1 MNRNHHLVAALL
13 GAASANALML
23 GAAVAQTG
31 SGDEIVVTG
40 SRIVRSDA
48 SSPSPLSV
56 VTSEEIDTAG
66 TLSLTEV
73 LRRDPS
79 VGSQSAGPSITLR
92 NAGRH
97 SIDLRNLGG
106 QRTLT
111 LVNGKRIPLSSDTI
125 GNAGQDVTSI
135 PSAMIGRVE
144 VLRDGAS
151 TAYGADAVAGVVNFI
166 IDDRFD
172 GMEVKGYAGGTDNAD
187 GLGYRFSGKVGKI
200 FDGGSVLL
208 VGEYSKQNH
217 IPQTNRD
224 WATDVV
230 TSIGAQRNG
239 QLNGPGG
246 RVYATDGSLI
256 ACYPNE
262 GGANV
267 APDCPLYDNANQ
279 QFLIGGTETRS
290 LGGAFTFE
298 VAENVELYGQGF
310 FTNREGYRSIAASR
324 QLDTRNI
331 IGLYPTGFTI
341 PATSTANPYGQDVNL
356 LWRPAQYGPQDEKSE
371 SNAFWGSFG
380 FKGVLADRFNWD
392 VSHTYSRTT
401 GSSTL
406 NNVPHAAHLRNLL
419 DSDLCAADAGC
430 AAVGP
435 IDDLADILSQDGR
448 LTEAQE
454 AYLFYGSSSD
464 TKFSTQQTIATIGGA
479 LFSLP
484 AGEVSA
490 VIGYE
495 HRKESGEI
503 IPDSFVASGEA
514 VGSFA
519 FPGGGSF
526 KTNEVFAELEIPL
539 LADVPGVYRLD
550 LNAQGRYSH
559 FSNFGGAETYK
570 IGLNY
575 SPTPDIRI
583 RGTYGTS
590 FRAPDIVELYGGGT
604 GGTGAFQDPCNASGL
619 RATDA
624 QIDANCDALGVPD
637 SFEQSATS
645 LPLRSGGNPALEAE
659 KGRAYTI
666 GAVITPSFLSGFTAS
681 VDYYN
686 FKVTNAISGGQLQQ
700 NITAC
705 YQDPNLIARAN
716 DINDICYT
724 FADRVSSGSLNRVL
738 NRSLNLAS
746 LKTSG
751 IDMSAQ
757 LALGDVGP
765 GELTFDAKVSHLLN
779 YNDGA
784 GDRSGTYLGVVEGA
798 SSWPKWRGYASATY
812 DWSAVSATW
821 RVNYVSSMTD
831 GYGGAL
837 FPIPNYLD
845 YTGTPDYFTHDL
857 LVSWAVK
864 EGVDAAIGVN
874 NVLDRDP
881 PYAYET
887 TRGTLPT
894 TFDQLGRYFFGTV
907 TLRF

>member
-1 MNRNHHLVAALL
+1 MKRNHRAIGILF
-13 GAASANALML
+13 GAAGVNALCA
-23 GAAVAQTG
+23 GAAFAQ
-31 SGDEIVVTG
+31 SSSDDEIVVTG

-56 VTSEEIDTAG
+56 VTSEEIDSAG

-79 VGSQSAGPSITLR
+79 IGSQSAGPSITLR

-111 LVNGKRIPLSSDTI
+111 MVNGKRIPLSSDTI

-135 PSAMIGRVE
+135 PSAMVGRVE
-144 VLRDGAS
+144 ILRDGAS

-166 IDDRFD
+166 LDEEFD
-172 GMEVKGYAGGTDNAD
+172 GMEVKAFAGGTDNGD
-187 GLGYRFSGKVGKI
+187 GLGYRFSGKIGRV

-230 TSIGAQRNG
+230 TSIGAQRRG

-267 APDCPLYDNANQ
+267 APACPLYDNANQ
-279 QFLIGGTETRS
+279 QFLIGGTEVRS
-290 LGGAFTFE
+290 LGGVFTFD
-298 VAENVELYGQGF
+298 VAENVELYGQSY
-310 FTNREGYRSIAASR
+310 FTNRIGYRSIAASR

-331 IGLYPTGFTI
+331 IGPYPSGFTI
-341 PATSTANPYGQDVNL
+341 PASSAANPYGQDVNL
-356 LWRPAQYGPQDEKSE
+356 LWRPAQYGPQDEEAE
-371 SNAFWGSFG
+371 SNAFWGSLG
-380 FKGVLADRFNWD
+380 LRGELADRFNWD

-401 GSSTL
+401 TKSGL
-406 NNVPHAAHLRNLL
+406 NNVPHAVHLRLL
-419 DSDLCAADAGC
+419 LNPADCAADPGC
-430 AAVGP
+430 AAVGA
-435 IDDLADILSQDGR
+435 IDNLADILSQEGR
-448 LTEAQE
+448 LTDAQQD
-454 AYLFYGSSSD
+454 YLFLASSSV
-464 TKFSTQQTIATIGGA
+464 TEFSTQQTIATIGGP

-484 AGEVSA
+484 AGEVNG
-490 VIGYE
+490 VIGFE
-495 HRKESGEI
+495 RRKESGELT
-503 IPDSFVASGEA
+503 PDAFTASGNA

-526 KTNEVFAELEIPL
+526 STKEVFAELEIPL
-539 LADVPGVYRLD
+539 LADLPGVYRLD
-550 LNAQGRYSH
+550 VNAQGRFSH

-570 IGLNY
+570 VGLNY
-575 SPTPDIRI
+575 SPVQDFRL

-590 FRAPDIVELYGGGT
+590 FRAPDIVELYSGGT
-604 GGTGAFQDPCNASGL
+604 GGTGVFQDPCNASGL
-619 RATDA
+619 RGTSA

-637 SFEQSATS
+637 GFEQAQPS
-645 LPLRSGGNPALEAE
+645 LPIRSGGNPALEPE
-659 KGRAYTI
+659 EGRAYTI
-666 GAVITPSFLSGFTAS
+666 GAVITPSFIPGLTAS

-686 FKVTNAISGGQLQQ
+686 FKVENAISGGQLQQ
-700 NITAC
+700 NISAC
-705 YQDPNLIARAN
+705 YMDPNLVTRAN
-716 DINDICYT
+716 DVNDICFS
-724 FADRVSSGSLNRVL
+724 FADRGASGALNRVL
-738 NRSLNLAS
+738 SRSLNLAS

-757 LALGDVGP
+757 LALEEVGP
-765 GELTFDAKVSHLLN
+765 GSLTFETKISHLLN

-784 GDRSGTYLGVVEGA
+784 GDQSGTYEGFVEGA
-798 SSWPKWRGYASATY
+798 SSWPKWRGFASVRY
-812 DWSAVSATW
+812 DWSTVSATW
-821 RVNYVSSMTD
+821 RVNYVSAMDDYYAGS
-831 GYGGAL
+831 L
-837 FPIPNYLD
+837 FTVPNYLD
-845 YTGTPDYFTHDL
+845 YTGTPNYFSHDL

-864 EGVDAAIGVN
+864 EGVDASLGVN

-881 PYAYET
+881 PYAFET

-894 TFDQLGRYFFGTV
+894 TFDQLGRYLFGTV